1 MADEKKGI
9 TVKIDADLH
18 AEVKAYVESQGL
30 TMAEFVSKAL
40 DDELHPKM
48 NMNGGTTME
57 KMRTM
62 AFQVPE
68 DLFQKIK
75 DYLNRN
81 HMTQKDFVLGLI
93 TKEIDRDLA
102 ARQEAAECAVIA
114 EEQDTEEV
122 SISNLGNYDAFVR
135 LYLQSIFDVTYPDS
149 VRNIALTQ
157 AVETTPT
164 GTISH
169 EFVKR
174 NDADT
179 DWDSAPIE
187 IGGATHLRVTCDPD
201 FTAETGYSDQNTR
214 NNIIL
219 YRLPSYAGR

>member
-1 MADEKKGI
+1 MAEEKKGI

-48 NMNGGTTME
+48 VMNGGTTME

-68 DLFQKIK
+68 DLFMKIK

-93 TKEIDRDLA
+93 TKEIDRDLS
-102 ARQEAAECAVIA
+102 ARQEAADRAVTA
-114 EEQDTEEV
+114 EEQDTEEYGEQDDDEL
-122 SISNLGNYDAFVR
+122 SEDSDEDLEDEEDDEYDEDEDEDSEYDDDEDEDYDDEEDEDAE
-135 LYLQSIFDVTYPDS
+135 FDEDDEESEYD
-149 VRNIALTQ
+149 
-157 AVETTPT
+157 E
-164 GTISH
+164 G
-169 EFVKR
+169 E
-174 NDADT
+174 DEDT
-179 DWDSAPIE
+179 DEEADE
-187 IGGATHLRVTCDPD
+187 VED
-201 FTAETGYSDQNTR
+201 TAEAEE
-214 NNIIL
+214 
-219 YRLPSYAGR
+219 PVM

>member
-1 MADEKKGI
+1 MAEEKKGI

-48 NMNGGTTME
+48 NMNGETTME

-81 HMTQKDFVLGLI
+81 HMTQKDFVIGLI
-93 TKEIDRDLA
+93 TREIDRDLS
-102 ARQEAAECAVIA
+102 ARQEAAEAAVTADEQDSEEYGEQDDDELSEGSDEEFEDDEDDEYDEDEDEDSEYDDDDEDEDYDDEEDEDAEFDEDEKYDEGEDEDPDEEADEDEDTAEA
-114 EEQDTEEV
+114 EEPVME
-122 SISNLGNYDAFVR
+122 
-135 LYLQSIFDVTYPDS
+135 
-149 VRNIALTQ
+149 
-157 AVETTPT
+157 
-164 GTISH
+164 
-169 EFVKR
+169 
-174 NDADT
+174 
-179 DWDSAPIE
+179 
-187 IGGATHLRVTCDPD
+187 
-201 FTAETGYSDQNTR
+201 
-214 NNIIL
+214 
-219 YRLPSYAGR
+219 

>member
-1 MADEKKGI
+1 MAEEKKGI

-48 NMNGGTTME
+48 IMNGGTTME

-81 HMTQKDFVLGLI
+81 HMTQKEFVIGLI

-102 ARQEAAECAVIA
+102 ARQEAAERAVTA
-114 EEQDTEEV
+114 EEQDTEEYGEQDDDEL
-122 SISNLGNYDAFVR
+122 SEDSDEE
-135 LYLQSIFDVTYPDS
+135 FD
-149 VRNIALTQ
+149 
-157 AVETTPT
+157 
-164 GTISH
+164 
-169 EFVKR
+169 
-174 NDADT
+174 
-179 DWDSAPIE
+179 
-187 IGGATHLRVTCDPD
+187 DPD
-201 FTAETGYSDQNTR
+201 DDEDDEYDEDKDEDYDDEEDEDAEFDEDEEYDEAEDEAADEEADEVEDTAEAEE
-214 NNIIL
+214 
-219 YRLPSYAGR
+219 PVME

>member
-93 TKEIDRDLA
+93 TKEIDRDLS
-102 ARQEAAECAVIA
+102 ARQEAAEAAVTADEQDSEEYGEQDDGEQSDDSDEEYEDNEDDEYDEDEDEDSEYDDDDEDEDYDDEEDEDAEFDEDEEYDEGEDEDPDEEADEIEDTAEA
-114 EEQDTEEV
+114 EEPVME
-122 SISNLGNYDAFVR
+122 
-135 LYLQSIFDVTYPDS
+135 
-149 VRNIALTQ
+149 
-157 AVETTPT
+157 
-164 GTISH
+164 
-169 EFVKR
+169 
-174 NDADT
+174 
-179 DWDSAPIE
+179 
-187 IGGATHLRVTCDPD
+187 
-201 FTAETGYSDQNTR
+201 
-214 NNIIL
+214 
-219 YRLPSYAGR
+219 

>member
-1 MADEKKGI
+1 MAEEKKGI

-48 NMNGGTTME
+48 IMNGGTTME

-68 DLFQKIK
+68 DLFMKIK

-93 TKEIDRDLA
+93 TREIDRDLS
-102 ARQEAAECAVIA
+102 ARQEAAERPVTADEQDSEEYGEPEDNELSDDSDEEFEDNEYDEDEDTADA
-114 EEQDTEEV
+114 EEPVME
-122 SISNLGNYDAFVR
+122 
-135 LYLQSIFDVTYPDS
+135 
-149 VRNIALTQ
+149 
-157 AVETTPT
+157 
-164 GTISH
+164 
-169 EFVKR
+169 
-174 NDADT
+174 
-179 DWDSAPIE
+179 
-187 IGGATHLRVTCDPD
+187 
-201 FTAETGYSDQNTR
+201 
-214 NNIIL
+214 
-219 YRLPSYAGR
+219 

>member
-93 TKEIDRDLA
+93 TREIDRDLT
-102 ARQEAAECAVIA
+102 ARQETAERSVTTDEQDA
-114 EEQDTEEV
+114 EEYGEQDDDELSE
-122 SISNLGNYDAFVR
+122 
-135 LYLQSIFDVTYPDS
+135 
-149 VRNIALTQ
+149 
-157 AVETTPT
+157 
-164 GTISH
+164 
-169 EFVKR
+169 
-174 NDADT
+174 
-179 DWDSAPIE
+179 
-187 IGGATHLRVTCDPD
+187 DPD
-201 FTAETGYSDQNTR
+201 ENLEDEEDDEYDEDEDEDSEYDDDDEDEDYDDEEDEDAEFDEDDEGSEYDEGEDEDPDEEADEDEDTAEAEE
-214 NNIIL
+214 
-219 YRLPSYAGR
+219 PVME

>member
-1 MADEKKGI
+1 MAEEKKGI

-18 AEVKAYVESQGL
+18 AEVKAYVESQEL

-81 HMTQKDFVLGLI
+81 HMTQKDFVIGLI
-93 TKEIDRDLA
+93 TREIDRDLS
-102 ARQEAAECAVIA
+102 ARQEAAERAVTA
-114 EEQDTEEV
+114 EEQDSEEYGEPDDDEL
-122 SISNLGNYDAFVR
+122 SEDSDEEFEDDEDDEYNEDEDEDSEYDDDDEDEDYDDEEDEDAE
-135 LYLQSIFDVTYPDS
+135 FDEDEEYGEAEDEAS
-149 VRNIALTQ
+149 DEEADEDEDIA
-157 AVETTPT
+157 E
-164 GTISH
+164 
-169 EFVKR
+169 
-174 NDADT
+174 
-179 DWDSAPIE
+179 
-187 IGGATHLRVTCDPD
+187 
-201 FTAETGYSDQNTR
+201 AEE
-214 NNIIL
+214 
-219 YRLPSYAGR
+219 PVME

>member
-1 MADEKKGI
+1 MAEEKKGI

-102 ARQEAAECAVIA
+102 ARQEAAERAVTA
-114 EEQDTEEV
+114 EEQDTEEYGEQDDDEL
-122 SISNLGNYDAFVR
+122 SEDSDEDYEDDEDDELNEDSEYDDDEDED
-135 LYLQSIFDVTYPDS
+135 YDD
-149 VRNIALTQ
+149 
-157 AVETTPT
+157 EKD
-164 GTISH
+164 
-169 EFVKR
+169 E
-174 NDADT
+174 DADY
-179 DWDSAPIE
+179 DEDEEYDEAE
-187 IGGATHLRVTCDPD
+187 DEAADEEAD
-201 FTAETGYSDQNTR
+201 EDEDTAEAEE
-214 NNIIL
+214 
-219 YRLPSYAGR
+219 PVME

>member
-1 MADEKKGI
+1 MAEEKKGI

-48 NMNGGTTME
+48 IMNGGTTME

-81 HMTQKDFVLGLI
+81 HMTQKEFVIGLI
-93 TKEIDRDLA
+93 TKEIDRDLS
-102 ARQEAAECAVIA
+102 ARQEAAEAAVTADEQDSEEYGEPEDNELSEDSDEDLEDEEDDEYDEDEDEDSEYDDDEDEDYDDEEDAEFDEDDEGEDEDPDEEADEDEDTAEA
-114 EEQDTEEV
+114 EEPVME
-122 SISNLGNYDAFVR
+122 
-135 LYLQSIFDVTYPDS
+135 
-149 VRNIALTQ
+149 
-157 AVETTPT
+157 
-164 GTISH
+164 
-169 EFVKR
+169 
-174 NDADT
+174 
-179 DWDSAPIE
+179 
-187 IGGATHLRVTCDPD
+187 
-201 FTAETGYSDQNTR
+201 
-214 NNIIL
+214 
-219 YRLPSYAGR
+219 